1 MPQGQDSA
9 VSTLIEADATSTK
22 LPNFENRT
30 FWISDNLPVLREID
44 DDVIDLIYLDPP
56 FNSKRIY
63 HAPLGSQAS
72 GATFNDIWTM
82 DSVKQE
88 LSDLLEKLNPA
99 MWHTIEGAGVSWG
112 EAMKAYLVF
121 MTPRLIEM
129 QRILRPTGSL
139 FLHCD
144 PHASHYLKQLLDS
157 IFGSS
162 NFRNEIIWH
171 YGKMSNTSVNFPRNH
186 DVILR
191 YTKTGSYLFTPI
203 KGADSEYRNRYKRF
217 LEKNNRVLF
226 KSVKHSTD
234 KLILGRI
241 RKIEKELGRPVTDDD
256 VLFDFNSEF
265 KLQSDVIYVS
275 IIKGNSKERT
285 GWPTQKPLELLR
297 KIILSST
304 EERAMVLD
312 PFAGC
317 ATTCIAA
324 EELGRQWAG
333 IDIDSQALDVTV
345 GRLKQVA
352 EERNAVRGD
361 RRKDKATVDQIQMI
375 GMQLDP
381 TTGEW
386 IAPQVIV
393 RETPPRRTD
402 PHRPKRTKNSVL
414 RQILWDQLDCHAEGD
429 RRFCPGCRRAKYYD
443 DFDLDHIH
451 PSAKGGADIDDNIQ
465 LLCGSCNGI
474 KSSTKTMQELKEK
487 LLADKILSV
496 SQSIQ

>member
-1 MPQGQDSA
+1 MPTSQSNVA
-9 VSTLIEADATSTK
+9 SISTDDITSPK

-30 FWISDNLPVLREID
+30 FWISDNLPILREID

-63 HAPLGSQAS
+63 HAPLGSQAT

-88 LSDLLEKLNPA
+88 LSDLLENVHPA
-99 MWHTIEGAGVSWG
+99 IWRTIEGAGESWG
-112 EAMKAYLVF
+112 DAMKAYLVF
-121 MTPRLIEM
+121 MTPRLLEM
-129 QRILRPTGSL
+129 HRILRSTGSL
-139 FLHCD
+139 YLHCD

-157 IFGSS
+157 IFGPS

-186 DVILR
+186 DIILR
-191 YTKTGSYLFTPI
+191 YTKTDRYVFTPI
-203 KGADSEYRNRYKRF
+203 KGAESEYRNRYKRY
-217 LEKNNRVLF
+217 LEKDNRVLF
-226 KSVKHSTD
+226 KSVRQSTD

-241 RKIEKELGRPVTDDD
+241 KKVEKQLGRSIRDEDA
-256 VLFDFNSEF
+256 LFDFDTEF
-265 KLQSDVIYVS
+265 KVQSDVIYVS

-304 EERAMVLD
+304 EDQGMVLD

-324 EELGRQWAG
+324 EELGRKWAG
-333 IDIDSQALDVTV
+333 IDIDSMALEVTV
-345 GRLKQVA
+345 DRLKQVA
-352 EERNAVRGD
+352 EDRNAVRGD
-361 RRKDKATVDQIQMI
+361 RKKSKASSDQIQMT

-381 TTGEW
+381 TTGKW
-386 IAPQVIV
+386 VAPQVIV
-393 RETPPRRTD
+393 RDTPPRRTD
-402 PHRPKRTKNSVL
+402 PHRPTRTKNSVL
-414 RQILWDQLDCHAEGD
+414 RKILWSQLDEDADGE
-429 RRFCPGCRRAKYYD
+429 RRYCPGCRRAKYFE
-443 DFDLDHIH
+443 DFDLDHIQ
-451 PSAKGGADIDDNIQ
+451 PKAKGGADIDDNIQ
-465 LLCGSCNGI
+465 LLCRGCNNI
-474 KSSTKTMQELKEK
+474 KGSTKTMKELREK

-496 SQSIQ
+496 GQTIK

>member
-1 MPQGQDSA
+1 MVTSQQDAISA
-9 VSTLIEADATSTK
+9 LPKTNTTSVK
-22 LPNFENRT
+22 SPNFENRT

-72 GATFNDIWTM
+72 GATFKDIWTM

-88 LSDLLEKLNPA
+88 LSDLMEKLNPA
-99 MWHTIEGAGVSWG
+99 IWRTIEGAGDSWG

-157 IFGSS
+157 IFGSA

-171 YGKMSNTSVNFPRNH
+171 YGKMSNTIVNFPRNH

-191 YTKTGSYLFTPI
+191 FTKTSDHFFRPI

-217 LEKNNRVLF
+217 LEPDNRVLF

-241 RKIEKELGRPVTDDD
+241 RKIEKELDRPIADRD
-256 VLFDFNSEF
+256 VLFDFNTEF
-265 KLQSDVIYVS
+265 KVQSDVIYVS
-275 IIKGNSKERT
+275 IIKGNAKERT
-285 GWPTQKPLELLR
+285 GWPTQKPLALLR

-333 IDIDSQALDVTV
+333 IDIDSQALEVTV
-345 GRLKQVA
+345 DRLKQVA
-352 EERNAVRGD
+352 EERNSVRGN
-361 RRKDKATVDQIQMI
+361 RKKTKATADQIQML

-381 TTGEW
+381 TTGDW
-386 IAPQVIV
+386 IAPQVIIS
-393 RETPPRRTD
+393 ETPPRRTD
-402 PHRPKRTKNSVL
+402 PHRPRRTKNSIL
-414 RQILWDQLDCHAEGD
+414 RKILWDGLNRHEDGE
-429 RRFCPGCRRAKYYD
+429 RRFCPGCRRAKYFD

-465 LLCGSCNGI
+465 MLCRSCNNI
-474 KSSTKTMQELKEK
+474 KSSTKTMKELKER

-496 SQSIQ
+496 NKNI